1 MQTVFLFLLFFSSKI
16 GLQGANETLA
26 KEMHAEI
33 IMRDGLGQ
41 FSLSYEIYVN
51 PVSSSSLFTRV
62 NKKEEMYGRYE
73 YT

>member
-33 IMRDGLGQ
+33 IMRDGPGQ
-41 FSLSYEIYVN
+41 FSLSYEIYVKGTG
-51 PVSSSSLFTRV
+51 SR
-62 NKKEEMYGRYE
+62 
-73 YT
+73 

>member
-16 GLQGANETLA
+16 GLQGTNETLA

-62 NKKEEMYGRYE
+62 NKKEEMYGRCE

>member
-1 MQTVFLFLLFFSSKI
+1 M
-16 GLQGANETLA
+16 A
-26 KEMHAEI
+26 KEMHAKI
-33 IMRDGLGQ
+33 IMRDGPGQ

-62 NKKEEMYGRYE
+62 NKKEEMYGRCE